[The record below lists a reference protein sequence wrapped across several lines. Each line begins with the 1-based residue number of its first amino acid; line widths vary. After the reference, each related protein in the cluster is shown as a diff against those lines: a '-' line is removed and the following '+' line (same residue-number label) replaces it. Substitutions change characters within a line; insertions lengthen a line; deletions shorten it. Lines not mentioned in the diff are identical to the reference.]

1 MEKGGRERRCKVTRH
16 LGLQRFML
24 PLQLNEVAVERIERG
39 GGSWDIMCLG
49 RRVREMA
56 VESCGKGCKA
66 NLDRCAEF

>member
-1 MEKGGRERRCKVTRH
+1 
-16 LGLQRFML
+16 ML

-56 VESCGKGCKA
+56 EESCGKGCKA
-66 NLDRCAEF
+66 NLDRCAEFGVDS